1 MRLADIAARV
11 GGAIEGDGSVDITG
25 VSSIEDPR
33 PGTITFLA
41 DRKHAARLADLSVG
55 AILLPP
61 GAPAASVP
69 AVRVTDPHLA
79 FVEVVAL
86 FHPPLQHEP
95 GVHPTAVVSPTAKL
109 GYGAAI
115 GPYAVV
121 GVDVVLCDHAVLH
134 AGVVLYPRVQA
145 GNRFTAHARV
155 VVREDVR
162 IGDRVTLHAGAV
174 VGSDGFGYVPSADG
188 IRKVPQIGTVVV
200 EDDVEVGAN
209 ATIDRAALGATRI
222 GRGVKID
229 NLVMVAHGCV
239 IGPYSMLAGQVG
251 LAGGTT
257 LGTGV
262 LLAGEVGAAGH
273 LTIGDGARVAAKTG
287 IANDLPAGG
296 TYGGIPATD
305 VVTWRRSAAALKRM
319 SELFRRV
326 RRLERRA
333 GVDADDEG

>member
-1 MRLADIAARV
+1 MRLADIATRV
-11 GGAIEGDGSVDITG
+11 GGAVEGDGSVEITG
-25 VSSIEDPR
+25 VSSIEEPQ

-41 DRKHAARLADLSVG
+41 DRKHMQRLAGLAVG

-61 GAPAASVP
+61 DAAPAPVP
-69 AVRVTDPHLA
+69 AIRVTNPHLA
-79 FVEVVAL
+79 FVDVVAL
-86 FHPPLQHEP
+86 FHPPAEQPP
-95 GVHPTAVVSPTAKL
+95 GIHPTAVVSPTATL
-109 GYGAAI
+109 GYGASVGPHVVI
-115 GPYAVV
+115 GD
-121 GVDVVLCDHAVLH
+121 DVVLGDHAVLH

-145 GNRFTAHARV
+145 GNRFTAHARA

-174 VGSDGFGYVPSADG
+174 VGSDGFGYVPAPDG
-188 IRKVPQIGTVVV
+188 IRKVPQVGTVVI

-229 NLVMVAHGCV
+229 NLVMIAHGCV

-262 LLAGEVGAAGH
+262 LLAGQVGSAGH

-287 IANDLPAGG
+287 VANDLPAGG
-296 TYGGIPATD
+296 TYGGIPAID
-305 VVTWRRSAAALKRM
+305 IVSWRRGAAAIKRM

-326 RRLERRA
+326 RRLEGRA
-333 GVDADDEG
+333 GLGPEED